1 MWTPNPL
8 TVLHDKICRSME
20 SSALLS
26 SRIKPGNWKKYNTVK
41 SSKLKESVTPGDVPE
56 IEVLPD
62 GFVGNLTASSSS
74 SLLDW
79 QLEIIASTG
88 SYSHST
94 QMAQIQWALLM
105 AMRRFRLTEIDA
117 LSYLG
122 TRFVKSVKLIDA
134 QEGLSEFNA
143 NRALQ
148 GWTSLIRLE
157 FKLSLGFNLFD
168 EGSQPSNLLLVSPN
182 FETPEDWQP
191 SDWQY
196 SEGLIYAKQGAGAI
210 RTKDLFNV
218 GQEYTLHV
226 YIRAGSVTILG
237 NELNQHGVHSIT
249 FTAVHTFV
257 EVVPTDE
264 TEIGFFGVV

>member
-8 TVLHDKICRSME
+8 TVLHDKVCRSME

-41 SSKLKESVTPGDVPE
+41 NSKLKESITPGDVPE

-74 SLLDW
+74 SMLDW
-79 QLEIIASTG
+79 QLQIVTATG

-105 AMRRFRLTEIDA
+105 AMRRFKLQEIDA
-117 LSYLG
+117 LSYLDS
-122 TRFVKSVKLIDA
+122 RFIKSVKLIDA
-134 QEGLSEFNA
+134 QEGLSEFNT

-168 EGSQPSNLLLVSPN
+168 EGSQPSNVLLTSPN
-182 FETPEDWQP
+182 FETPEDWEP
-191 SDWQY
+191 SNWQF
-196 SEGLIYAKQGAGAI
+196 SEGLIYATQGAGAI
-210 RTKDLFNV
+210 RTKPLFEV
-218 GQEYTLHV
+218 GREYTLHI
-226 YIRAGSVTILG
+226 YIRVGSILILD
-237 NELNQHGVHSIT
+237 NELTQHGVHSIT
-249 FTAVHTFV
+249 FIAADTFV
-257 EVVPTDE
+257 EIVPTNE